1 MRLKSS
7 AVAAA
12 IVAAALLAP
21 AAQASPIQDP
31 PAHDSSAVE
40 QDLRHLEAGGTTD
53 RATGVAADAQPITSV
68 KAEPAT
74 DDGLPWDALTL
85 GLAVTA
91 LALTVTAIVAS
102 RRRRSRR
109 TRVAA

>member
-7 AVAAA
+7 VVTAALVAAA
-12 IVAAALLAP
+12 IAAPSAP
-21 AAQASPIQDP
+21 ASPIQDP
-31 PAHDSSAVE
+31 AVDDSSARV

-53 RATGVAADAQPITSV
+53 RAGVAADAQPISV

-74 DDGLPWDALTL
+74 DDGFPWDVLTL
-85 GLAVTA
+85 GLAGAA
-91 LALTVTAIVAS
+91 LALTGAAVVAS

-109 TRVAA
+109 TRVTA